1 MFYEK
6 NLVEKIVFKI
16 YNKEKFEEYKRM
28 TKIAESLGAVY
39 IYIYI
44 VRFNKIILCEHREKT
59 MLFRR
64 T

>member
-1 MFYEK
+1 MKTRKTLE
-6 NLVEKIVFKI
+6 
-16 YNKEKFEEYKRM
+16 
-28 TKIAESLGAVY
+28 AVY

-44 VRFNKIILCEHREKT
+44 VRFNGINLCEHREET

>member
-1 MFYEK
+1 
-6 NLVEKIVFKI
+6 
-16 YNKEKFEEYKRM
+16 M

-44 VRFNKIILCEHREKT
+44 VRFNKIQLCERSKKT

-64 T
+64 I

>member
-1 MFYEK
+1 MK
-6 NLVEKIVFKI
+6 TRK
-16 YNKEKFEEYKRM
+16 
-28 TKIAESLGAVY
+28 SLEAVY

-44 VRFNKIILCEHREKT
+44 VGFNKISLCKHRKET